1 MLKHKIMPVAFTV
14 IARPCAETSGY
25 WATCEMP
32 NGGCT
37 TQGETMREIQKNIIE
52 AVGFYLE
59 DYPEIS
65 DYYLKLEVRDAEN
78 TDY

>member
-1 MLKHKIMPVAFTV
+1 
-14 IARPCAETSGY
+14 
-25 WATCEMP
+25 MP

-37 TQGETMREIQKNIIE
+37 TQGETMQEIQKNIIE

-65 DYYLKLEVRDAEN
+65 DYYLKLEVRDAEHPSH
-78 TDY
+78 